1 MLDNQYEPICNEM
14 KMKLKTWR
22 LERITDQFTK
32 HINQKNFAYK
42 KLLTEQIDK
51 VKLRHAELMY
61 DYEKNVED
69 LMRKRN
75 DKLQVIIDDLMN

>member
-1 MLDNQYEPICNEM
+1 M